1 VTNRPSLDVRRW
13 IALLCIALV
22 AVFSLD
28 LAEAAA
34 PCANTDCSAAC
45 DLGTCDDQDEHGR
58 PCAQHHCCHG
68 VNAVPPTPVGALLRN
83 QLAERACAG
92 HDALVASLTLDT
104 LERPPKAIHAG

>member
-1 VTNRPSLDVRRW
+1 MTNRPSLDLRRW

-22 AVFSLD
+22 AVFALD

-34 PCANTDCSAAC
+34 PCANADCSAAC
-45 DLGTCDDQDEHGR
+45 DIGDCNDQDEDGR

-68 VNAVPPTPVGALLRN
+68 VSAAQPAPVGALLRN
-83 QLAERACAG
+83 QLAERAPAG
-92 HDALVASLTLDT
+92 HDALVASLTLDA